1 MLLNRKSPMDTSVHR
16 QNVEVLLDKINGAE
30 AILVGAAAGMSASCG
45 FDFFYHNDALFERYL
60 GDFHRK
66 YGFVGA
72 FNGFYYRYPSP
83 EAHWAFLARMGYMEY
98 ECPTGKP
105 YYDLMRLLSGKNFHI
120 MTTNQDFQFTRVV
133 PEEKLSAIQGDSR
146 YYQCSR
152 RCHDAIYWNKEMVYE
167 MNRAIDEN
175 LCIPAELIPRCPR
188 CGAEMEPWVR
198 GYTFLEGEKYRDEYR
213 KIQEFLTANQERKIL
228 FLELGVG
235 RMTPMFIQEPFWN
248 LTYSLPQAYYI
259 TINPKDALLP
269 QELSQKGW
277 AIQED
282 IAAVLRDAVTVVEKE
297 EGKNG
302 STAEK

>member
-1 MLLNRKSPMDTSVHR
+1 MIPPSTVKMCRSYWK
-16 QNVEVLLDKINGAE
+16 KIAE
-30 AILVGAAAGMSASCG
+30 ADAILVGAAAGMSASCG
-45 FDFFYHNDALFERYL
+45 FNFFYQNDAIFEQYL

-66 YGFVGA
+66 YGFIGA

-105 YYDLMRLLSGKNFHI
+105 YYDLMKLLQGRNYHI

-133 PEEKLSAIQGDSR
+133 SEDKLSAIQGDSR

-152 RCHDAIYWNKEMVYE
+152 RCHDEIYWNKEMVYK
-167 MNRAIDEN
+167 MNDAIDEN
-175 LCIPAELIPRCPR
+175 LCIPADLIPRCPK

-198 GYTFLEGEKYRDEYR
+198 GYTFLEGKKYKEEYR
-213 KIQEFLTANQERKIL
+213 KINEFLTANKEKKIL

-259 TINPKDALLP
+259 TINPNDALLP

-277 AIQED
+277 AIKED
-282 IAAVLRDAVTVVEKE
+282 IAAVLRDAAACIS
-297 EGKNG
+297 GKG
-302 STAEK
+302 DSVCIS